1 MKNKTFIKI
10 SETTYMEME
19 KARPTKYIKRLPH
32 PSGKGYI
39 YFYTNDQITAYKK
52 HGIIPG
58 EEKKKGLFS
67 GIMSFFKLKTE
78 KQAEERAKKDYVES
92 NVKERLQLTF
102 SEWVDHLNEYLRN
115 KERWDA
121 LILKKLQAQKDV
133 QKTTPGSTERKKE
146 LSKEAMAEKN
156 VSSQA
161 KKNGFN
167 FKVMY
172 HIFNFYKKQEAKEE
186 HETIQDTRDDANI
199 RQYPISAVDDSVHPG
214 GTEGRSLSNVPER
227 EPSDNAGINGVTGVL
242 PGERSGRDVRLT
254 KTQIK
259 ATRQAILDLLASKT
273 DEEMTEEDKA
283 LLRQYE
289 GAGGLDEKDKSVH
302 GTLYEYYTPRNVVSK
317 MWSLVEKYAGTGR
330 KEVLEPSAG
339 IGRFAENKDH
349 DFTMF
354 ELDETSARINSILFP
369 EADISN
375 KAFQE
380 MFMKG
385 GIAQKEY
392 KGKKFQIVI
401 GNPPYGEYSGFHKG
415 LGEGKHHTT
424 YQEYFIERGLD
435 ALEDGGIMAYIVPSG
450 FLRGNKYSEAKSAIS
465 KKGRLLEAYRLPNGT
480 FSTTGVGTDIIVIR
494 KEQGSI
500 NDFLDDQYFKKN
512 PDKILGEQTTVT
524 GRFGPEQFV
533 KLKPGDSFDNVINNI
548 DINAVPVVAKGAAPQ
563 KEQVLQKTKINIEKK
578 SKAEKQKADSK
589 DNFETMPDVE
599 TETIESFNRK
609 YNKKFNEEELG
620 IWKATN
626 ADGFIEVGKLSAKDK
641 KYLETSDNICVENN
655 KYIHKTNYASGDI
668 YKKLAILE
676 QNKDNLSG
684 AKYEQQKKILTEA
697 LPEYKTVS
705 NFSISP
711 ISDFAKNF
719 KFIGDVE
726 EGSDG
731 KSIVDRFMDW
741 AYGGTR
747 HYAMNWDGGV
757 SRHDIPSGISWTDIL
772 DYISQK
778 PVSAD
783 KRADQEDKDFSRAKK
798 VELRRDVAEK
808 LFKRFMETGLTINEQ
823 KELED
828 RYNRQFNAY
837 VAPDYSAI
845 PIFMEGMSS
854 KFKGKDLIVK
864 EKQMQ
869 GVSFLC
875 NKGNGLLAY
884 DVGVGKG
891 HLLTSDILTPDGW
904 VKMGNI
910 SINDLVI
917 GKNGKPITV
926 TGVYPLGKVQCYRV
940 TFSDG
945 SYADVSDEHLWNVQT
960 INYRSKYP
968 EKWDTVKTKD
978 IKDKLYNS
986 RGDFQF
992 SIPMVE
998 PVQFNKKEL
1007 KINPYLMG
1015 ILLGDGGISSR
1026 NVVISSA
1033 DKFIID
1039 EIKPLLPE
1047 GIGIKK
1053 KPSSQYDYACF
1064 STRKRDI
1071 LGRFFSDN
1079 PLNNALREYGLL
1091 GKKSEDKFIPDVYKY
1106 NAVEDRIALLQGL
1119 MDSDGYVNQ
1128 KGTTIQF
1135 TSVSERLIND
1145 ITEIVQSLGGTV
1157 RLTQKKPSFSYNQ
1170 EKKQGQLAYTLSIR
1184 LKGDIQ
1190 PFRLP
1195 RKKDKVK
1202 NKTKYLPIRFIESIE
1217 DIGFHEAQC
1226 IKVNAKDS
1234 LYVCEDY
1241 LVTHN
1246 TMTGIIA
1253 TVNQM
1258 QTGRAKKPVICV
1270 PKAVYKNWI
1279 KEIRDLFPNIKINDL
1294 GNLGTQ
1300 FAKNAANIEEGSLS
1314 VMTYEALG
1322 NITFKEE
1329 TIQGGLVED
1338 MLDSQQMTGEG
1349 MSDRERAEMKEKI
1362 MEKLGNAVKSKSIAV
1377 SAEDREQGWNILK
1390 IVNKEG
1396 LKRYGG
1402 REISPASIK
1411 EAYKV
1416 FGEEI
1421 MLIKEGASW
1430 STIHKK
1436 TGLQI
1441 QQATTKDGVIEAT
1454 KKVLSRQGEEG
1465 FTNAIKNSV
1474 ESKGIIN
1481 SEDNF
1486 ETMPEDDNT
1495 VKSGSFF
1502 LEDLGFDHIT
1512 VDEVHNFKNIF
1523 GQAKPQKQ
1531 VGRDGKEKQTA
1542 NEFQGLT
1549 GSSSDRGMKMFAL
1562 TQVIQQQNNDRNIFA
1577 LSATPFTNSPLEIYN
1592 ILSLVARKRLK
1603 ELGIYNLHEF
1613 MAQFAKLKSEWA
1625 IKSDGKIERKS
1636 VMKEFQNLSALQSL
1650 IREYIDKIDGEEAGV
1665 IRPNKNT
1672 QLVQIEMSEIQKK
1685 MYQIEMERFDQKDS
1699 SGRPYPGATLKAI
1712 NNMRM
1717 ITVSPHLIKMDDDEL
1732 YQDSGLKEMVQ
1743 KEDMIE
1749 DSPKLKFIFDC
1760 AANFYESNKEKGQ
1773 VIYMPRGTK
1782 QYNKMVD
1789 NLVGKGVPK
1798 KAIATIDSST
1808 APDKKEAIMASFND
1822 PNGDIK
1828 IIIGSETI
1836 KEGVN
1841 LNGNSAILYNAL
1853 LGWNP
1858 SETTQVEGRIW
1869 RQGNK
1874 QGQVHI
1880 VYPQLV
1886 DSVDAAMYQKHDEKS
1901 ERFKALWSFKGD
1913 MLNVEDINPE
1923 ELKFE
1928 IIKDPEKRAKFQMD
1942 LKTEELD
1949 NQVREKRI
1957 FIDTLN
1963 KYQSDLSN
1971 EKYKLEA
1978 AKKQLPAYESDVAD
1992 AEKELEE
1999 IEKELKEYKATANK
2013 KDDPAKYEI
2022 EISRFDRMIRG
2033 AKDKIQSEKRYVREE
2048 EKKIKFAE
2056 QNIEGILSRL
2066 NGMGISENNIGGRMA
2081 TEEATIVE
2089 IEEQIKKIKDSKQ
2102 EFIDQAR
2109 VEIAASRKS
2118 VPPLEKT
2125 IKDSLDL
2132 IKGNLQPMEEVLK
2145 EMKKALKIVFKK
2157 IFNAQKGKYQYYRM

>member
-10 SETTYMEME
+10 SETTYIEME
-19 KARPTKYIKRLPH
+19 KSRPTKYIKRLPH

-102 SEWVDHLNEYLRN
+102 SEWVEHLNEYLRN

-133 QKTTPGSTERKKE
+133 QKTTPGSMERKKE
-146 LSKEAMAEKN
+146 LSKEAIAEKN

-186 HETIQDTRDDANI
+186 YETIQDTRDDANL

-214 GTEGRSLSNVPER
+214 RTEGRSLSNVPER
-227 EPSDNAGINGVTGVL
+227 EPSDNAGVDGIPSSVS
-242 PGERSGRDVRLT
+242 GERSGRDVRLT

-330 KEVLEPSAG
+330 KDVLEPSAG

-369 EADISN
+369 DADVLN

-392 KGKKFQIVI
+392 KGKKFQIAI

-480 FSTTGVGTDIIVIR
+480 FSTTGVGTDIIIIR

-548 DINAVPVVAKGAAPQ
+548 DINSVPVVAKGVAPQ

-578 SKAEKQKADSK
+578 SKVEKQKADSK

-626 ADGFIEVGKLSAKDK
+626 ADGFIESGKLSARDK
-641 KYLETSDNICVENN
+641 KYMETSDNICVEDG

-668 YKKLAILE
+668 YKKLENLE
-676 QNKDNLSG
+676 RNKDNLS
-684 AKYEQQKKILTEA
+684 ATKYEQQKRILTEA
-697 LPEYKTVS
+697 LPEYKTVL

-719 KFIGDVE
+719 KFSGDVE
-726 EGSDG
+726 DETEG

-747 HYAMNWDGGV
+747 HYSMNWDGGV
-757 SRHDIPSGISWTDIL
+757 SRHDIPSGISWSDIL
-772 DYISQK
+772 DYINQK

-783 KRADQEDKDFSRAKK
+783 KRAEQEDKDFSRAKK

-808 LFKRFMETGLTINEQ
+808 LFKRFLETGLAINEQ

-828 RYNRQFNAY
+828 RYNKQFNAY

-864 EKQMQ
+864 DKQMQ

-884 DVGVGKG
+884 DVGVGK
-891 HLLTSDILTPDGW
+891 
-904 VKMGNI
+904 
-910 SINDLVI
+910 
-917 GKNGKPITV
+917 
-926 TGVYPLGKVQCYRV
+926 
-940 TFSDG
+940 
-945 SYADVSDEHLWNVQT
+945 
-960 INYRSKYP
+960 
-968 EKWDTVKTKD
+968 
-978 IKDKLYNS
+978 
-986 RGDFQF
+986 
-992 SIPMVE
+992 
-998 PVQFNKKEL
+998 
-1007 KINPYLMG
+1007 
-1015 ILLGDGGISSR
+1015 
-1026 NVVISSA
+1026 
-1033 DKFIID
+1033 
-1039 EIKPLLPE
+1039 
-1047 GIGIKK
+1047 
-1053 KPSSQYDYACF
+1053 
-1064 STRKRDI
+1064 
-1071 LGRFFSDN
+1071 
-1079 PLNNALREYGLL
+1079 
-1091 GKKSEDKFIPDVYKY
+1091 
-1106 NAVEDRIALLQGL
+1106 
-1119 MDSDGYVNQ
+1119 
-1128 KGTTIQF
+1128 
-1135 TSVSERLIND
+1135 
-1145 ITEIVQSLGGTV
+1145 
-1157 RLTQKKPSFSYNQ
+1157 
-1170 EKKQGQLAYTLSIR
+1170 
-1184 LKGDIQ
+1184 
-1190 PFRLP
+1190 
-1195 RKKDKVK
+1195 
-1202 NKTKYLPIRFIESIE
+1202 
-1217 DIGFHEAQC
+1217 
-1226 IKVNAKDS
+1226 
-1234 LYVCEDY
+1234 
-1241 LVTHN
+1241 

-1258 QTGRAKKPVICV
+1258 QAGRAKKPVICV

-1329 TIQGGLVED
+1329 TIHGGLIED

-1349 MSDRERAEMKEKI
+1349 MSDRERSEMKEKI

-1377 SAEDREQGWNILK
+1377 SSEDREQGWNILK
-1390 IVNKEG
+1390 IVKKEG

-1402 REISPASIK
+1402 REISPSSIK

-1421 MLIKEGASW
+1421 MLIKEGSSW

-1441 QQATTKDGVIEAT
+1441 QQANTKDGVIEAT

-1481 SEDNF
+1481 AEDNF
-1486 ETMPEDDNT
+1486 ETMPEDDNA

-1685 MYQIEMERFDQKDS
+1685 MYQIEMERFDQKDPN
-1699 SGRPYPGATLKAI
+1699 GRPVPGATLKAI

-1717 ITVSPHLIKMDDDEL
+1717 ITVSPHLINMDDDEL
-1732 YQDSGLKEMVQ
+1732 YQDSGLKEMIQ
-1743 KEDMIE
+1743 KEDMVE

-1760 AANFYESNKEKGQ
+1760 TANFYETNKEKGQ

-1782 QYNKMVD
+1782 QYSKMVD

-1971 EKYKLEA
+1971 EKYKAEA
-1978 AKKQLPAYESDVAD
+1978 AKKQLPAYENDVAD
-1992 AEKELEE
+1992 AERSLEE

-2022 EISRFDRMIRG
+2022 DISRFDRMIRG

-2066 NGMGISENNIGGRMA
+2066 NGMGISESNIGGRIA
-2081 TEEATIVE
+2081 SEESAIVE

-2102 EFIDQAR
+2102 EFIDQAKA
-2109 VEIAASRKS
+2109 EIAASRKS

-2145 EMKKALKIVFKK
+2145 EMKKAFKIIFKK
-2157 IFNAQKGKYQYYRM
+2157 IFNAKIGKYQYYRI